1 MMVES
6 PLAAGSITLQ
16 GALFRLKYYS
26 YFLSLVAFYIRY
38 DKKLVGI
45 ITPYFSSKMF
55 DIRNFL
61 RITFEER
68 VLNGK

>member
-1 MMVES
+1 M
-6 PLAAGSITLQ
+6 I
-16 GALFRLKYYS
+16 
-26 YFLSLVAFYIRY
+26 
-38 DKKLVGI
+38 KKLVGI
-45 ITPYFSSKMF
+45 IPPYFSSKMF